1 MKKFIKIGSILTLA
15 LMIGLISCKKENNV
29 TPDKEQKEQMYVVK
43 TQVPI
48 VDRNGKKR
56 IEKGIIIGT
65 KKELDRVL
73 DSSNGSTGVSM
84 MVVGPNNHVFVVD
97 KKPYDPKT
105 ECNMQIY
112 NMKRAMWQQWQNEA
126 NETCTPVTNTLNCSY
141 PYYLFSEPQ
150 TFTVYPSYSK
160 CGYIRV
166 FEKIKFPFEVNLG
179 DGGFNYDS
187 KEVYEYIQK
196 L

>member
-15 LMIGLISCKKENNV
+15 LMIGLISCKKEKNV
-29 TPDKEQKEQMYVVK
+29 KPDKEQKEQLYFVK
-43 TQVPI
+43 TEVPI
-48 VDRNGKKR
+48 VDPSGNER

-65 KKELDRVL
+65 KKELDMVL

-84 MVVGPNNHVFVVD
+84 MVVGPHNYVFVVD
-97 KKPYDPKT
+97 RKPYDPKT
-105 ECNMQIY
+105 ECDMQIY

-150 TFTVYPSYSK
+150 TFTVYPSHVK
-160 CGYIRV
+160 CGSLKA
-166 FEKIKFPFEVNLG
+166 FEKIKFPFDIETDDG
-179 DGGFNYDS
+179 DFDYDS
-187 KEVYEYIQK
+187 KEVYEFIQK
-196 L
+196 M